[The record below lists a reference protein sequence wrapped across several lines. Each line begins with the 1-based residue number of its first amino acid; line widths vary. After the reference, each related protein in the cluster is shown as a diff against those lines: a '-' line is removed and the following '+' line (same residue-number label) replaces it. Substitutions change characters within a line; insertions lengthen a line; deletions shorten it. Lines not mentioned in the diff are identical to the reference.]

1 MKIDNILLDKLASQA
16 EDVMARLRMNCWWGN
31 VAKSLIITDKCLY
44 LPQIIMCYG
53 CDCSE
58 KS

>member
-1 MKIDNILLDKLASQA
+1 MKIDNILLDKLSFYA
-16 EDVMARLRMNCWWGN
+16 EGVIERLGELLVGN

-53 CDCSE
+53 YDCCE